1 MSLTHIGPKFY
12 GAQKGYIGSKW
23 VSQPYISVTRCVML
37 IASFPLLY
45 IVLAGMFTREETS
58 NMELQIF
65 VDLPPY
71 SGFAFP

>member
-1 MSLTHIGPKFY
+1 MRY
-12 GAQKGYIGSKW
+12 VDCQ
-23 VSQPYISVTRCVML
+23 
-37 IASFPLLY
+37 FPLLY
-45 IVLAGMFTREETS
+45 IVLAGMFTKEETS